1 MIKSHEKSKFYRCHQ
16 ESQKSDEFLEGECY
30 DHVVLQVEMLFD
42 GFLLIE
48 YVSKADYVEE
58 EKKQ

>member
-1 MIKSHEKSKFYRCHQ
+1 MIKSHEKSKFYRFHQ
-16 ESQKSDEFLEGECY
+16 ESSVSDDFLRGESR

-42 GFLLIE
+42 GYLLIE
-48 YVSKADYVEE
+48 YVSKDDYIEE